1 MGSAGQREFDM
12 ASRTMAARIG
22 AGLAAAAALLLV
34 GFEVTDEP
42 ARTPAQAHSAATP
55 AATLAAAP
63 AAPAAPAVNPDFVVR
78 RILDIPGPLKMGA
91 FHWDESGAPADG
103 PVVITVDLDA
113 QVLSIFRG
121 GYEIGAAAILYGRE
135 DKPTPL
141 GAFPIT
147 QKRAKH
153 VSNLYGAPMPYMMR
167 LTNDG
172 ITIHGSDSVAPG
184 YATHGCVAV
193 PNAFAKK
200 LFEASK
206 VGDLVIVTDGKRL
219 QLGEAIVR
227 S

>member
-1 MGSAGQREFDM
+1 MAG
-12 ASRTMAARIG
+12 RTMAARIG
-22 AGLAAAAALLLV
+22 AGLAAAAALLVV
-34 GFEVTDEP
+34 GFEVADEP
-42 ARTPAQAHSAATP
+42 ARAPAQAVSAAP
-55 AATLAAAP
+55 AALIAAP
-63 AAPAAPAVNPDFVVR
+63 AAPAADPNFVVR
-78 RILDIPGPLKMGA
+78 RILDIPGPLKMGE

-147 QKRAKH
+147 QKHARH
-153 VSNLYGAPMPYMMR
+153 VSNLYDAPMPYMMR

-193 PNAFAKK
+193 PVAFAKK
-200 LFEASK
+200 LFEAAK
-206 VGDLVIVTDGKRL
+206 VGDVVIVTNGKRL
-219 QLGEAIVR
+219 QMGEAIVR
-227 S
+227 T